1 MEKPSMEAVCQAF
14 SAIYSAIA
22 IGTAEKQG

>member
-1 MEKPSMEAVCQAF
+1 MERPSREAACQAF
-14 SAIYSAIA
+14 SAISSAIA